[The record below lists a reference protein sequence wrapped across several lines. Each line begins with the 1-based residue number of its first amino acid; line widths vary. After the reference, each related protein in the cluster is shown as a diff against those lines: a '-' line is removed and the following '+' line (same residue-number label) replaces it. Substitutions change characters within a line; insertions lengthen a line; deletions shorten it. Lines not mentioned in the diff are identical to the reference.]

1 MRIIALLL
9 VTFSFTILGCQDQTK
24 NADLKSDLLSIEQK
38 LMDAIA
44 TGDTS
49 VWLTYLH
56 TDCLI
61 ATEDGKTMTKK
72 ELIASM
78 KPLPAGYIGRI
89 EVIEP
94 KFHRHDNTAVLNFVL
109 DEYLELYNQK
119 IHTQYRQQSTWKEFS
134 GEWKLVAYQVFEIP
148 KNPVPIDLP
157 LITLKQYEGSY
168 ALNDERK
175 CEIFVKDGKLMAKK
189 SNREAE
195 ELLAETANVFFRQN
209 DGRVRVLF
217 VKEATTNTYRM
228 VERRAGEDLTWK

>member
-1 MRIIALLL
+1 MRIMALLL
-9 VTFSFTILGCQDQTK
+9 VTFSITILGCQDQTK
-24 NADLKSDLLSIEQK
+24 NADLKNYLLSTEQK

-44 TGDTS
+44 IGDTT
-49 VWLTYLH
+49 VWNKFLH
-56 TDCLI
+56 PNCLI
-61 ATEDGKTMTKK
+61 TTEDGKTMTKK
-72 ELIASM
+72 ELLASIR
-78 KPLPAGYIGRI
+78 PLPTGYVGRI

-94 KFHRHDNTAVLNFVL
+94 NFYQYDNTAVLNFVL

-119 IHTQYRQQSTWKEFS
+119 VHTQYRQQSMWNEFA
-134 GEWKLVAYQVFEIP
+134 GEWRLVAYQVFEIP
-148 KNPVPIDLP
+148 KNPIPIDLP
-157 LITLKQYEGSY
+157 LATLKQYEGSY

-175 CEIFVKDGKLMAKK
+175 CEIFVKDGKLIAKK
-189 SNREAE
+189 SNREAD